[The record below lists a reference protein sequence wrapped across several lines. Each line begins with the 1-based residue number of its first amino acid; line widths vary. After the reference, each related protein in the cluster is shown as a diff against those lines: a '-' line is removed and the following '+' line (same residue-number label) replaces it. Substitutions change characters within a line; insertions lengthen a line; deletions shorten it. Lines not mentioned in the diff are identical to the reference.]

1 MKALKVATTFSPAM
15 AQQGAGIPGTNQYN
29 AEG

>member
-1 MKALKVATTFSPAM
+1 MKALKVATTFNPAV

-29 AEG
+29 TEG

>member
-1 MKALKVATTFSPAM
+1 MKALKAATTLSPTV

>member
-1 MKALKVATTFSPAM
+1 MKALKAATTFSPAT